1 MASVTGVQR
10 PSILVTILALAS
22 IVLLGLLVINFITG
36 LVLALIRLALVLLAL
51 YLIARIGWYL
61 LRKGQPRA

>member
-10 PSILVTILALAS
+10 PSILVTVLALVAVVV
-22 IVLLGLLVINFITG
+22 IGLLTINFITG
-36 LVLALIRLALVLLAL
+36 LIMALFRLALVLVAL

-61 LRKGQPRA
+61 LRKGRPRP